1 MQHCIKAQ
9 QSQAYAQKV
18 KLSNL
23 KMMAQTVA
31 YVQEHGFQSKADLD
45 AALSDA
51 SAQST
56 DARNLSNRL
65 TSPLQAQKMPD
76 DMVVP

>member
-1 MQHCIKAQ
+1 MVTDLQHCIKAQ

-45 AALSDA
+45 AALFDT

-56 DARNLSNRL
+56 DA
-65 TSPLQAQKMPD
+65 QKSEQRKIL
-76 DMVVP
+76 

>member
-1 MQHCIKAQ
+1 
-9 QSQAYAQKV
+9 
-18 KLSNL
+18 
-23 KMMAQTVA
+23 MMAQTVA

-56 DARNLSNRL
+56 DARNTLKIHREYFEEC
-65 TSPLQAQKMPD
+65 Q
-76 DMVVP
+76 